1 MFDTELTITK
11 LADKLS
17 KGLGGWLMYE
27 HHSHRADL
35 FSEKYLAAG
44 IGNILSGNFRDKVIT
59 EFNHPILQNRKAG
72 RPPQI
77 DFVIYNEGKINLA
90 VESKWFGTKTS
101 SSPKTIDV
109 VWDLIRLEILNF
121 NFNSNALFIIAG
133 KKSQIDEFFTRL
145 DFIDKTTTGKSRNLL
160 PTKNS
165 EIILDLIGCSIDRL
179 KIICKLSER
188 YKTVEFPSK
197 IKISRLYKFPTNA
210 SNFENEVCVWCIK
223 SVENTKRYKYQD
235 LFERIA
241 KRESKL
247 IELSSK

>member
-1 MFDTELTITK
+1 MELPITK

-59 EFNHPILQNRKAG
+59 EFNHPILKNKKAG

-77 DFVIYNEGKINLA
+77 DFVIRNDDKINLA

-101 SSPKTIDV
+101 SSPKSIDV
-109 VWDLIRLEILNF
+109 LWDLIRLEILNF
-121 NFNSNALFIIAG
+121 AYNSNTLFVIAG
-133 KKSQIDEFFTRL
+133 KKSQIDKFFTCN
-145 DFIDKTTTGKSRNLL
+145 DFVDKTSTGKSRNLL
-160 PTKNS
+160 SIRNS
-165 EIILDLIGCSIDRL
+165 GFVLDLIGCSNERL
-179 KIICKLSER
+179 KMICKLSEK

-197 IKISRLYKFPTNA
+197 ITISRLYKFPTDA
-210 SNFENEVCVWCIK
+210 TNFENEVCVWSIK
-223 SVENTKRYKYQD
+223 SVANSKRYKYQD
-235 LFERIA
+235 LFDRHA
-241 KRESKL
+241 KREAKSFKL
-247 IELSSK
+247 NSN